1 MTETKEK
8 SFSRSLLKGT
18 VLNLGLQLANRNL
31 NKNNVWQTLLVGAA
45 GGVGDYFLGNAAM
58 GAILG
63 SGNALVNKT
72 KDFETAA
79 KYAAIGGAADL
90 LLNVAEAK
98 AEEFKPTKSKYTDPK
113 NLLKR
118 TGVILA
124 HGHYDIIRRSTYG
137 ENGLAQIE
145 LTENFQYKTMISAF
159 ELAQKTKTFK
169 DTLTLFN
176 NKTHS
181 LVFMETDLTENGRYG
196 TSECF
201 MMSTTDEYNFTP
213 RNNRGFLRNPSNYHF
228 SIRVKL
234 FPLEMENISEK
245 KQIAK
250 LAVVLGHELF
260 IHSRHLEAVKL
271 WELGKYTEA
280 LDKEMENPG
289 FDGNIDHKLYMQG
302 QKTIMNQYIKELK
315 NIAASSKLGISSY
328 DIQTAVYEHDKPYKY
343 LLNQ

>member
-1 MTETKEK
+1 M
-8 SFSRSLLKGT
+8 
-18 VLNLGLQLANRNL
+18 
-31 NKNNVWQTLLVGAA
+31 
-45 GGVGDYFLGNAAM
+45 
-58 GAILG
+58 
-63 SGNALVNKT
+63 
-72 KDFETAA
+72 
-79 KYAAIGGAADL
+79 
-90 LLNVAEAK
+90 
-98 AEEFKPTKSKYTDPK
+98 
-113 NLLKR
+113 
-118 TGVILA
+118 
-124 HGHYDIIRRSTYG
+124 
-137 ENGLAQIE
+137 
-145 LTENFQYKTMISAF
+145 NFF
-159 ELAQKTKTFK
+159 
-169 DTLTLFN
+169 
-176 NKTHS
+176 
-181 LVFMETDLTENGRYG
+181 
-196 TSECF
+196 
-201 MMSTTDEYNFTP
+201 
-213 RNNRGFLRNPSNYHF
+213 YHF